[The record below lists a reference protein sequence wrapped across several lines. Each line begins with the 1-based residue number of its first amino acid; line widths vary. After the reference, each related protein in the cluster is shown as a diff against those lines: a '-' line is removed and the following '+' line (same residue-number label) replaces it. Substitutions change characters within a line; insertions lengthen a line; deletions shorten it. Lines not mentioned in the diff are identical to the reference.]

1 MTEKTPFTHKK
12 IAHKKT
18 PHLVVDNGPDHLLVE
33 PSLFYDPPYER
44 PLEDEF
50 AWHLVKY
57 LTPISGLLYQ
67 VKVTTACSNAWIDF
81 VVEHG
86 ARRIGFEV
94 GDLDPAVDAETLHYR
109 DALVL
114 GTGYLDV
121 LYRFR
126 GEDLMYRIH
135 DALHLAS
142 KWDAELFSPRGRI
155 NLHTL
160 ASQEARACTPRPH
173 DAEVRLA
180 YVPEDDAD
188 MDLPHELVVRRL
200 SRANPASWMND
211 YDQALGRFSDTGN
224 AARWAK
230 SA

>member
-1 MTEKTPFTHKK
+1 MLEHTYTEHTSPN
-12 IAHKKT
+12 AA
-18 PHLVVDNGPDHLLVE
+18 PRLLVDNGPDHLLVE

-57 LTPISGLLYQ
+57 LQPIIGLQYQ

-81 VVEHG
+81 VVEAG
-86 ARRIGFEV
+86 SRRIGFEI
-94 GDLDPAVDAETLHYR
+94 GNLDPKVDAETLHYR

-142 KWDAELFSPRGRI
+142 KWDADLFSPRGRI

-160 ASQEARACTPRPH
+160 ASDEARAFMPRPH
-173 DAEVRLA
+173 DAEVQLT
-180 YVPEDDAD
+180 YVAEDHAD
-188 MDLPHELVVRRL
+188 QDLPQELIVRRL
-200 SRANPASWMND
+200 SRAYPASWMHD
-211 YDQALGRFSDTGN
+211 YDHALGRFSNTGDTTPTH
-224 AARWAK
+224 WAK